1 MKPVKKMGVLIS
13 GSGTTL
19 QCIIDNIKE
28 GVLNAEIVVVISS
41 SESAFGLKRAEQ
53 SKIPTFVPTVEGK
66 SPLVYS
72 AEIFQTLKKHDVE
85 LVVMAGFI
93 KKYLPPSSELP
104 TINLHP
110 ALLPAFGGKG
120 MYGQHVHKAVKDY
133 GCKISGCTIHFVTD
147 EYDAGP
153 IIAQESIAVNH
164 ADTAEQIARNVQA
177 LEKKVFIKVLQKF
190 TEGKISLDNRIVTV
204 L

>member
-19 QCIIDNIKE
+19 QSIIDNIKG
-28 GVLNAEIVVVISS
+28 GVLNAEIAVVISS

-53 SKIPTFVPTVEGK
+53 SNIPTFVPSVEGK

-72 AEIFQTLKKHDVE
+72 AEIFQALKKYNVE

-120 MYGQHVHKAVKDY
+120 MYGSHVHKAVKDY
-133 GCKISGCTIHFVTD
+133 GCKISGCTVHFVTD

-153 IIAQESIAVNH
+153 IIAQESIAVSH
-164 ADTAEQIARNVQA
+164 ADSVEQIAKNVQA

-190 TEGKISLDNRIVTV
+190 TEGKISLENRIVTV